1 MGDQSKDIILSIRG
15 MSKSFGRNR
24 VLDHINLDVRKGTV
38 MGLMGENGAGKST
51 MMKCLFGTY
60 QKDEGTIYLDG
71 KEVNFSGPKDALENG
86 IAMVHQ
92 ELNQCLER
100 NVVDNLFLGRYPVNS
115 LGMIDEGRMK
125 NEASELFRKLGMTV
139 NLDQPMR
146 NMSVSQRQMC
156 EIAKAISYNS
166 KVIVLDE
173 PTSSLTVQE
182 VDKLFD
188 MMRML
193 RDQGISLIYIS
204 HKMDE
209 IFEIC
214 DDISVLRDGNLVMTK
229 SAKETNM
236 NELITAMVGRVLENR
251 FPPVDNQP
259 KDVILSIQHLSTKYE
274 PYLQDV
280 TFDVREGE
288 IFGLYGLVG
297 AGRTELLAYYFSI
310 RNLERM
316 SLQVSDTVSIQMYRA
331 ACQKKHV
338 RRIPELRQNAGLT
351 TPLLAGLLHT
361 KLYLPATGYSAEER
375 KLIFYHELT
384 HYCHRDLWYKM
395 LLRICASI
403 YWFNPFL
410 LIMLKEA
417 DKDIENLCDT
427 AVVRRVNKK
436 EHKLYRQLLLRTVAM
451 ENQIPYVTASLNDS
465 EMVFKDRILY
475 MVNIRKLRKGIL
487 PGILVTLLLAGGN
500 LVFNVSAGTDTVSVE
515 TEKSGI
521 EKNADPEKNNV
532 PDYAPFSEMVTM
544 QKAAETQDEGG
555 VTENTD
561 TEDSVDEEEKADAET
576 NDEPAMENSGQV
588 SETTDDG
595 ITSDNNG
602 SVSSYENLPAGVP
615 YTSGFTTTSGVASIV
630 APGGGDEESR
640 VLYDNGDGTY
650 SDYYGSRYSYQGDGN
665 WADANGNSYRTWNDE
680 GYHFGNQLEQHE
692 LQGSNGTVNVIETTN
707 GDYYYCDADGVGYT
721 DNGDGTW
728 TDENGNIYTE

>member
-1 MGDQSKDIILSIRG
+1 
-15 MSKSFGRNR
+15 
-24 VLDHINLDVRKGTV
+24 
-38 MGLMGENGAGKST
+38 
-51 MMKCLFGTY
+51 
-60 QKDEGTIYLDG
+60 
-71 KEVNFSGPKDALENG
+71 
-86 IAMVHQ
+86 
-92 ELNQCLER
+92 
-100 NVVDNLFLGRYPVNS
+100 
-115 LGMIDEGRMK
+115 
-125 NEASELFRKLGMTV
+125 
-139 NLDQPMR
+139 
-146 NMSVSQRQMC
+146 
-156 EIAKAISYNS
+156 
-166 KVIVLDE
+166 
-173 PTSSLTVQE
+173 
-182 VDKLFD
+182 
-188 MMRML
+188 
-193 RDQGISLIYIS
+193 
-204 HKMDE
+204 
-209 IFEIC
+209 
-214 DDISVLRDGNLVMTK
+214 
-229 SAKETNM
+229 
-236 NELITAMVGRVLENR
+236 
-251 FPPVDNQP
+251 
-259 KDVILSIQHLSTKYE
+259 
-274 PYLQDV
+274 
-280 TFDVREGE
+280 
-288 IFGLYGLVG
+288 
-297 AGRTELLAYYFSI
+297 
-310 RNLERM
+310 M

-544 QKAAETQDEGG
+544 QKDAETQGEGG
-555 VTENTD
+555 VTENAD

-595 ITSDNNG
+595 ITSDNNE
-602 SVSSYENLPAGVP
+602 SVSSYENLSAGVP
-615 YTSGFTTTSGVASIV
+615 YTSGFTTASGVASIV

-680 GYHFGNQLEQHE
+680 DYYSGNQLEQHE
-692 LQGSNGTVNVIETTN
+692 LQGSNGTVTVKETTN

>member
-1 MGDQSKDIILSIRG
+1 MCLTAQKKIRIRI
-15 MSKSFGRNR
+15 KN
-24 VLDHINLDVRKGTV
+24 KT
-38 MGLMGENGAGKST
+38 AG
-51 MMKCLFGTY
+51 Y
-60 QKDEGTIYLDG
+60 
-71 KEVNFSGPKDALENG
+71 AG
-86 IAMVHQ
+86 IACFSFALKGNRAGSLHFKIVRFKWWEHVTGRVSARWKYFIWLLITISLCVPVRLP
-92 ELNQCLER
+92 ENLAL
-100 NVVDNLFLGRYPVNS
+100 VDFKVLRSSQQNTQNPKITDYAVRPEESQKITETVSSASN
-115 LGMIDEGRMK
+115 DMK
-125 NEASELFRKLGMTV
+125 NLTEIPEQKRTVRYESDKWLGIVAVIFVAVWLSVAVLKLTG
-139 NLDQPMR
+139 
-146 NMSVSQRQMC
+146 
-156 EIAKAISYNS
+156 
-166 KVIVLDE
+166 
-173 PTSSLTVQE
+173 
-182 VDKLFD
+182 
-188 MMRML
+188 
-193 RDQGISLIYIS
+193 
-204 HKMDE
+204 
-209 IFEIC
+209 
-214 DDISVLRDGNLVMTK
+214 
-229 SAKETNM
+229 
-236 NELITAMVGRVLENR
+236 
-251 FPPVDNQP
+251 
-259 KDVILSIQHLSTKYE
+259 
-274 PYLQDV
+274 
-280 TFDVREGE
+280 
-288 IFGLYGLVG
+288 
-297 AGRTELLAYYFSI
+297 ELLAYYFSI

-316 SLQVSDTVSIQMYRA
+316 SLQVSDTVGIQMYRA

-338 RRIPELRQNAGLT
+338 RRRPELRQNAGLT
-351 TPLLAGLLHT
+351 TPLLAGLFHT

-451 ENQIPYVTASLNDS
+451 ENQIPYVSASLNDS

-475 MVNIRKLRKGIL
+475 MVNIRKLRRGIL

-521 EKNADPEKNNV
+521 EKNADSEKNNV

-544 QKAAETQDEGG
+544 QKDAETQGEGG
-555 VTENTD
+555 VTENAD

-595 ITSDNNG
+595 ITSDNNE

-615 YTSGFTTTSGVASIV
+615 YTSGFTTASGVASIV

-650 SDYYGSRYSYQGDGN
+650 SDDYGSRYSYQGDGN

-680 GYHFGNQLEQHE
+680 DYYSGNQLEQHE
-692 LQGSNGTVNVIETTN
+692 LQGSNGTVTVKETTN

>member
-1 MGDQSKDIILSIRG
+1 MEVLILHILKLNIIAAVVILLV
-15 MSKSFGRNR
+15 KVLATLFKGRVSARWKYLIWLLITISLCVPVRLPANLALVDFK
-24 VLDHINLDVRKGTV
+24 VLRSSQQNTQNPKITDYAVRPEESQKIT
-38 MGLMGENGAGKST
+38 ENVSSASN
-51 MMKCLFGTY
+51 
-60 QKDEGTIYLDG
+60 D
-71 KEVNFSGPKDALENG
+71 
-86 IAMVHQ
+86 
-92 ELNQCLER
+92 
-100 NVVDNLFLGRYPVNS
+100 
-115 LGMIDEGRMK
+115 MK
-125 NEASELFRKLGMTV
+125 NLTEIPEQKRTVRYESDKWLGIVALIFAAVWLSVAVLKLTG
-139 NLDQPMR
+139 
-146 NMSVSQRQMC
+146 
-156 EIAKAISYNS
+156 
-166 KVIVLDE
+166 
-173 PTSSLTVQE
+173 
-182 VDKLFD
+182 
-188 MMRML
+188 
-193 RDQGISLIYIS
+193 
-204 HKMDE
+204 
-209 IFEIC
+209 
-214 DDISVLRDGNLVMTK
+214 
-229 SAKETNM
+229 
-236 NELITAMVGRVLENR
+236 
-251 FPPVDNQP
+251 
-259 KDVILSIQHLSTKYE
+259 
-274 PYLQDV
+274 
-280 TFDVREGE
+280 
-288 IFGLYGLVG
+288 
-297 AGRTELLAYYFSI
+297 ELLAYYFSI

-588 SETTDDG
+588 SETNDEPAMENSGQVSETTDDG
-595 ITSDNNG
+595 ITSDNNE

-630 APGGGDEESR
+630 APGEGDEESR

-650 SDYYGSRYSYQGDGN
+650 SDAYGSRYSYQGDGN

>member
-1 MGDQSKDIILSIRG
+1 MAVIPFLFA
-15 MSKSFGRNR
+15 FG
-24 VLDHINLDVRKGTV
+24 VLLISGCSVTTQ
-38 MGLMGENGAGKST
+38 KST
-51 MMKCLFGTY
+51 FSQENMPEIIIGSDDFPPFKGRVSARWKYFIWLLITISLCVPVRLPENLALVDFKVLRSSQQNTQNPKITDY
-60 QKDEGTIYLDG
+60 AVRPEESQKITETVSSASND
-71 KEVNFSGPKDALENG
+71 
-86 IAMVHQ
+86 
-92 ELNQCLER
+92 
-100 NVVDNLFLGRYPVNS
+100 
-115 LGMIDEGRMK
+115 MK
-125 NEASELFRKLGMTV
+125 NLTEIPEQKRTVRYESDKWLGIVAVIFVAVWLSVAVLKLTG
-139 NLDQPMR
+139 
-146 NMSVSQRQMC
+146 
-156 EIAKAISYNS
+156 
-166 KVIVLDE
+166 
-173 PTSSLTVQE
+173 
-182 VDKLFD
+182 
-188 MMRML
+188 
-193 RDQGISLIYIS
+193 
-204 HKMDE
+204 
-209 IFEIC
+209 
-214 DDISVLRDGNLVMTK
+214 
-229 SAKETNM
+229 
-236 NELITAMVGRVLENR
+236 
-251 FPPVDNQP
+251 
-259 KDVILSIQHLSTKYE
+259 
-274 PYLQDV
+274 
-280 TFDVREGE
+280 
-288 IFGLYGLVG
+288 
-297 AGRTELLAYYFSI
+297 ELLAYYFSI

-316 SLQVSDTVSIQMYRA
+316 SLQVSDTVGIQMYRA

-338 RRIPELRQNAGLT
+338 RRRPELRQNAGLT
-351 TPLLAGLLHT
+351 TPLLAGLFHT

-451 ENQIPYVTASLNDS
+451 ENQIPYVSASLNDS

-475 MVNIRKLRKGIL
+475 MVNIRKLRRGIL

-521 EKNADPEKNNV
+521 EKNADSEKNNV

-544 QKAAETQDEGG
+544 QKDAETQGEGG
-555 VTENTD
+555 VTENAD

-595 ITSDNNG
+595 ITSDNNE

-615 YTSGFTTTSGVASIV
+615 YTSGFTTASGVASIV

-650 SDYYGSRYSYQGDGN
+650 SDDYGSRYSYQGDGN

-680 GYHFGNQLEQHE
+680 DYYSGNQLEQHE
-692 LQGSNGTVNVIETTN
+692 LQGSNGTVTVKETTN

>member
-1 MGDQSKDIILSIRG
+1 MEVFILHILKLNVIAAVVILLVKVLATLFKGRVSARWKYLIWLLITISLCVPVRLPANLALVDFKVLRSSQQNTQSPKITDYAVRPEESQKITENVSSASKD
-15 MSKSFGRNR
+15 
-24 VLDHINLDVRKGTV
+24 
-38 MGLMGENGAGKST
+38 
-51 MMKCLFGTY
+51 
-60 QKDEGTIYLDG
+60 
-71 KEVNFSGPKDALENG
+71 
-86 IAMVHQ
+86 
-92 ELNQCLER
+92 
-100 NVVDNLFLGRYPVNS
+100 
-115 LGMIDEGRMK
+115 MK
-125 NEASELFRKLGMTV
+125 NLTEIPEQKRTVRYESDKWLGIVAVIFAAVWLSVAVLKLTG
-139 NLDQPMR
+139 
-146 NMSVSQRQMC
+146 
-156 EIAKAISYNS
+156 
-166 KVIVLDE
+166 
-173 PTSSLTVQE
+173 
-182 VDKLFD
+182 
-188 MMRML
+188 
-193 RDQGISLIYIS
+193 
-204 HKMDE
+204 
-209 IFEIC
+209 
-214 DDISVLRDGNLVMTK
+214 
-229 SAKETNM
+229 
-236 NELITAMVGRVLENR
+236 
-251 FPPVDNQP
+251 
-259 KDVILSIQHLSTKYE
+259 
-274 PYLQDV
+274 
-280 TFDVREGE
+280 
-288 IFGLYGLVG
+288 
-297 AGRTELLAYYFSI
+297 ELLAYYFSI

-384 HYCHRDLWYKM
+384 YYCHRDLWYKM

-588 SETTDDG
+588 SETNDEPAMENSGQVSETTDDG

-615 YTSGFTTTSGVASIV
+615 YTSGFSTTSGVASIV

>member
-1 MGDQSKDIILSIRG
+1 MCLTAQKKIRIRI
-15 MSKSFGRNR
+15 KN
-24 VLDHINLDVRKGTV
+24 KT
-38 MGLMGENGAGKST
+38 AG
-51 MMKCLFGTY
+51 Y
-60 QKDEGTIYLDG
+60 
-71 KEVNFSGPKDALENG
+71 AG
-86 IAMVHQ
+86 IACFSFALKGNRAGSPHFKIVRFKWWEHVTGRVSARWKYFIWLLITISLCVPVRLP
-92 ELNQCLER
+92 ENLAL
-100 NVVDNLFLGRYPVNS
+100 VDFKVLRSSQQNTQNPKITDYAVRPEESQKITETVSSASN
-115 LGMIDEGRMK
+115 DMK
-125 NEASELFRKLGMTV
+125 NLTEIPEQKRTVRYESDKWLGIVAVIFVAVWLSVAVLKLTG
-139 NLDQPMR
+139 
-146 NMSVSQRQMC
+146 
-156 EIAKAISYNS
+156 
-166 KVIVLDE
+166 
-173 PTSSLTVQE
+173 
-182 VDKLFD
+182 
-188 MMRML
+188 
-193 RDQGISLIYIS
+193 
-204 HKMDE
+204 
-209 IFEIC
+209 
-214 DDISVLRDGNLVMTK
+214 
-229 SAKETNM
+229 
-236 NELITAMVGRVLENR
+236 
-251 FPPVDNQP
+251 
-259 KDVILSIQHLSTKYE
+259 
-274 PYLQDV
+274 
-280 TFDVREGE
+280 
-288 IFGLYGLVG
+288 
-297 AGRTELLAYYFSI
+297 ELLAYYFSI

-316 SLQVSDTVSIQMYRA
+316 SLQVSDTVGIQMYRA

-338 RRIPELRQNAGLT
+338 RRRPELRQNAGLT
-351 TPLLAGLLHT
+351 TPLLAGLFHI

-451 ENQIPYVTASLNDS
+451 ENQIPYVSASLNDS

-475 MVNIRKLRKGIL
+475 MVNIRKLRRGIL

-521 EKNADPEKNNV
+521 EKNADSEKNNV

-544 QKAAETQDEGG
+544 QKDAETQGEGG
-555 VTENTD
+555 VTENAD

-595 ITSDNNG
+595 ITSDNNE

-615 YTSGFTTTSGVASIV
+615 YTSGFTTASGVASIV

-650 SDYYGSRYSYQGDGN
+650 SDDYGSRYSYQGDGN

-680 GYHFGNQLEQHE
+680 DYYSGNQLEQHE
-692 LQGSNGTVNVIETTN
+692 LQGSNGTVTVKETTN

>member
-1 MGDQSKDIILSIRG
+1 MEVLILHILKLNIIAAVVILLV
-15 MSKSFGRNR
+15 KVLATLFKGRVSARWKYFIWLLITISLCVPVRLPENLALVDFK
-24 VLDHINLDVRKGTV
+24 VLRSSQQNTQNPKITDYAVRPEESQKITETV
-38 MGLMGENGAGKST
+38 SSASN
-51 MMKCLFGTY
+51 
-60 QKDEGTIYLDG
+60 D
-71 KEVNFSGPKDALENG
+71 
-86 IAMVHQ
+86 
-92 ELNQCLER
+92 
-100 NVVDNLFLGRYPVNS
+100 
-115 LGMIDEGRMK
+115 MK
-125 NEASELFRKLGMTV
+125 NLTEIPEQKRTVRYESDKWLGIVAVIFAAVWLSVAVLKLTG
-139 NLDQPMR
+139 
-146 NMSVSQRQMC
+146 
-156 EIAKAISYNS
+156 
-166 KVIVLDE
+166 
-173 PTSSLTVQE
+173 
-182 VDKLFD
+182 
-188 MMRML
+188 
-193 RDQGISLIYIS
+193 
-204 HKMDE
+204 
-209 IFEIC
+209 
-214 DDISVLRDGNLVMTK
+214 
-229 SAKETNM
+229 
-236 NELITAMVGRVLENR
+236 
-251 FPPVDNQP
+251 
-259 KDVILSIQHLSTKYE
+259 
-274 PYLQDV
+274 
-280 TFDVREGE
+280 
-288 IFGLYGLVG
+288 
-297 AGRTELLAYYFSI
+297 ELLAYYFSI

-361 KLYLPATGYSAEER
+361 KLYLPAAGYSAEER

-602 SVSSYENLPAGVP
+602 SVSSYESLPAGVP
-615 YTSGFTTTSGVASIV
+615 YTSGFSTASGVASIV

-650 SDYYGSRYSYQGDGN
+650 SDDYGNRYSYQGDGN

-680 GYHFGNQLEQHE
+680 DYYSGNQLEQHE
-692 LQGSNGTVNVIETTN
+692 LQGSNGTVNVKETTN

>member
-1 MGDQSKDIILSIRG
+1 MCLTAQKKIRIRI
-15 MSKSFGRNR
+15 KN
-24 VLDHINLDVRKGTV
+24 KT
-38 MGLMGENGAGKST
+38 AG
-51 MMKCLFGTY
+51 Y
-60 QKDEGTIYLDG
+60 
-71 KEVNFSGPKDALENG
+71 AG
-86 IAMVHQ
+86 IACFSFALKGNRAGSPHFKIVRFKWWEHVTGRVSARWKYFIWLLITISLCVPVRLP
-92 ELNQCLER
+92 ENLAL
-100 NVVDNLFLGRYPVNS
+100 VDFKVLRSSQQNTQNPKITDYAVRPEESQKITETVSSASN
-115 LGMIDEGRMK
+115 DMK
-125 NEASELFRKLGMTV
+125 NLTEIPEQKRTVRYESDKWLGIVAVIFVAVWLSVAVLKLTG
-139 NLDQPMR
+139 
-146 NMSVSQRQMC
+146 
-156 EIAKAISYNS
+156 
-166 KVIVLDE
+166 
-173 PTSSLTVQE
+173 
-182 VDKLFD
+182 
-188 MMRML
+188 
-193 RDQGISLIYIS
+193 
-204 HKMDE
+204 
-209 IFEIC
+209 
-214 DDISVLRDGNLVMTK
+214 
-229 SAKETNM
+229 
-236 NELITAMVGRVLENR
+236 
-251 FPPVDNQP
+251 
-259 KDVILSIQHLSTKYE
+259 
-274 PYLQDV
+274 
-280 TFDVREGE
+280 
-288 IFGLYGLVG
+288 
-297 AGRTELLAYYFSI
+297 ELLAYYFSI
-310 RNLERM
+310 RNLERI
-316 SLQVSDTVSIQMYRA
+316 SLQVSDPVSIQMYRA

-351 TPLLAGLLHT
+351 TPLLAGLFHT

-417 DKDIENLCDT
+417 DKDIENLCDA

-451 ENQIPYVTASLNDS
+451 ENQIPYVSASLNDS

-475 MVNIRKLRKGIL
+475 MVNIRKLRRGIL

-521 EKNADPEKNNV
+521 EKNADSEKNNV

-544 QKAAETQDEGG
+544 QKDAETQGEGG
-555 VTENTD
+555 VTENAD

-595 ITSDNNG
+595 ITSDNNE

-615 YTSGFTTTSGVASIV
+615 YTSGFTTASGVASIV

-650 SDYYGSRYSYQGDGN
+650 SDDYGSRYSYQGDGN

-680 GYHFGNQLEQHE
+680 GYYSGNQLEQHE
-692 LQGSNGTVNVIETTN
+692 LQGSNGTVTVKETTN

>member
-1 MGDQSKDIILSIRG
+1 MEVLILHILKLNIIAAVVILLV
-15 MSKSFGRNR
+15 KVLATLFKGRVSARWKYLIWLLITISLCVPVRLPENLTLVDFK
-24 VLDHINLDVRKGTV
+24 VLRSSQQNTQNPKITDYAVRPEESQKITETV
-38 MGLMGENGAGKST
+38 SSASN
-51 MMKCLFGTY
+51 
-60 QKDEGTIYLDG
+60 D
-71 KEVNFSGPKDALENG
+71 
-86 IAMVHQ
+86 
-92 ELNQCLER
+92 
-100 NVVDNLFLGRYPVNS
+100 
-115 LGMIDEGRMK
+115 MK
-125 NEASELFRKLGMTV
+125 NLTEIPEQKRTVRYESDKWMEIVAVIFAAVWLSVAVLKLIG
-139 NLDQPMR
+139 
-146 NMSVSQRQMC
+146 
-156 EIAKAISYNS
+156 
-166 KVIVLDE
+166 
-173 PTSSLTVQE
+173 
-182 VDKLFD
+182 
-188 MMRML
+188 
-193 RDQGISLIYIS
+193 
-204 HKMDE
+204 
-209 IFEIC
+209 
-214 DDISVLRDGNLVMTK
+214 
-229 SAKETNM
+229 
-236 NELITAMVGRVLENR
+236 
-251 FPPVDNQP
+251 
-259 KDVILSIQHLSTKYE
+259 
-274 PYLQDV
+274 
-280 TFDVREGE
+280 
-288 IFGLYGLVG
+288 
-297 AGRTELLAYYFSI
+297 ELLAYYFSI

-555 VTENTD
+555 VTEKNNVPDYAPFSEMVTMQKAAETQDEGGVTENTD

-650 SDYYGSRYSYQGDGN
+650 SDDYGSRYSYQGDGN

>member
-1 MGDQSKDIILSIRG
+1 MEVFILHILKLNIIAAVVILLVKVLATLFKGRVSARWKYFIWLLITISLCVPVRLPENLALVDFKVLR
-15 MSKSFGRNR
+15 SSQQNTQNPKITDYAVRPEKSQK
-24 VLDHINLDVRKGTV
+24 ITETV
-38 MGLMGENGAGKST
+38 SSASN
-51 MMKCLFGTY
+51 
-60 QKDEGTIYLDG
+60 D
-71 KEVNFSGPKDALENG
+71 
-86 IAMVHQ
+86 
-92 ELNQCLER
+92 
-100 NVVDNLFLGRYPVNS
+100 
-115 LGMIDEGRMK
+115 MK
-125 NEASELFRKLGMTV
+125 NLTEIPEQKRTVRYESDKWLGIVALIFAAVWLSVTVLKLTG
-139 NLDQPMR
+139 
-146 NMSVSQRQMC
+146 
-156 EIAKAISYNS
+156 
-166 KVIVLDE
+166 
-173 PTSSLTVQE
+173 
-182 VDKLFD
+182 
-188 MMRML
+188 
-193 RDQGISLIYIS
+193 
-204 HKMDE
+204 
-209 IFEIC
+209 
-214 DDISVLRDGNLVMTK
+214 
-229 SAKETNM
+229 
-236 NELITAMVGRVLENR
+236 
-251 FPPVDNQP
+251 
-259 KDVILSIQHLSTKYE
+259 
-274 PYLQDV
+274 
-280 TFDVREGE
+280 
-288 IFGLYGLVG
+288 
-297 AGRTELLAYYFSI
+297 ELLAYYFSI

-588 SETTDDG
+588 SETTDEPAMENSGQVSETTDDG

-602 SVSSYENLPAGVP
+602 SVLSYESLPAGVP
-615 YTSGFTTTSGVASIV
+615 YTSGFSTASGIASIV

>member
-1 MGDQSKDIILSIRG
+1 MCLTAQKKIRIRI
-15 MSKSFGRNR
+15 KN
-24 VLDHINLDVRKGTV
+24 KT
-38 MGLMGENGAGKST
+38 AG
-51 MMKCLFGTY
+51 Y
-60 QKDEGTIYLDG
+60 
-71 KEVNFSGPKDALENG
+71 AG
-86 IAMVHQ
+86 IACFSFALKGNRAGSPHFKIVRFKWWEHVTGRVSARWKYFIWLLITISLCVPVRLP
-92 ELNQCLER
+92 ENLAL
-100 NVVDNLFLGRYPVNS
+100 VDFKVLRSSQQNTQNPKITDYAVRPEESQKITETVSSASN
-115 LGMIDEGRMK
+115 DMK
-125 NEASELFRKLGMTV
+125 NLTEIPEQKRTVRYESDKWLGIVAVIFVVVWPSVAVLKLTG
-139 NLDQPMR
+139 
-146 NMSVSQRQMC
+146 
-156 EIAKAISYNS
+156 
-166 KVIVLDE
+166 
-173 PTSSLTVQE
+173 
-182 VDKLFD
+182 
-188 MMRML
+188 
-193 RDQGISLIYIS
+193 
-204 HKMDE
+204 
-209 IFEIC
+209 
-214 DDISVLRDGNLVMTK
+214 
-229 SAKETNM
+229 
-236 NELITAMVGRVLENR
+236 
-251 FPPVDNQP
+251 
-259 KDVILSIQHLSTKYE
+259 
-274 PYLQDV
+274 
-280 TFDVREGE
+280 
-288 IFGLYGLVG
+288 
-297 AGRTELLAYYFSI
+297 ELLAYYFSI

-316 SLQVSDTVSIQMYRA
+316 SLQVSDTVGIQMYRA

-338 RRIPELRQNAGLT
+338 RRRPELRQNAGLT
-351 TPLLAGLLHT
+351 TPLLAGLFHT

-451 ENQIPYVTASLNDS
+451 ENQIPYVSASLNDS

-475 MVNIRKLRKGIL
+475 MVNIRKLRRGIL

-521 EKNADPEKNNV
+521 EKNADSEKNNV

-544 QKAAETQDEGG
+544 QKDAETQGEGG
-555 VTENTD
+555 VTENAD

-595 ITSDNNG
+595 ITSDNNE

-615 YTSGFTTTSGVASIV
+615 YTSGFTTASGVASIV

-650 SDYYGSRYSYQGDGN
+650 SDDYGSRYSYQGDGN

-680 GYHFGNQLEQHE
+680 DYYSGNQLEQHE
-692 LQGSNGTVNVIETTN
+692 LQGSNGTVTVKETTN